1 VRVAIFS
8 AFPQE
13 IKQIIKNL
21 KAKRS
26 FERHPLTT
34 FSARY
39 SSKEIIIVLTG
50 MGKANAERAVE
61 YTVTKY
67 SPDLALS
74 IGFGGALYEGAVIG
88 EIVWGSRVSL
98 VQDDITETLN
108 LPNLKDIA
116 GGLPGNFAVREGS
129 ILTLAKW
136 MKKADIRK
144 FLPAEL
150 SLPVCDMETFF
161 LAKSA
166 MEKRLPFFA
175 IRSITDLVGEEIP
188 REFMSV
194 TDQHGNYK
202 LSRALKLILGN
213 PKLMGD
219 IIRIGRNS
227 STASIHLWCA
237 ARSIISSNI
246 TIQ

>member
-13 IKQIIKNL
+13 IKQIIKHL
-21 KAKRS
+21 KAERS

-61 YTVTKY
+61 YTITKY

-74 IGFGGALYEGAVIG
+74 VGFGGALYEGAVIG
-88 EIVWGSRVSL
+88 DVVWGSRAFL
-98 VQDDITETLN
+98 IQDDITETLD
-108 LPNLKDIA
+108 LPNLKDIV
-116 GGLPGNFAVREGS
+116 GSLPENFAVREGS
-129 ILTLAKW
+129 ILTLATW
-136 MKKADIRK
+136 MKKADIKK
-144 FLPAEL
+144 FLPNEL

-161 LAKSA
+161 LAKLA

-175 IRSITDLVGEEIP
+175 IRSITDRSGEEIP

-194 TDQHGNYK
+194 TDQHGKYK
-202 LSRALKLILGN
+202 LSRALKLILGK

-227 STASIHLWCA
+227 RTASIHLWYA
-237 ARSIISSNI
+237 LRSVISPNI
-246 TIQ
+246 SIQ

>member
-21 KAKRS
+21 KAEK

-50 MGKANAERAVE
+50 MGKTNAERAVE

-67 SPDLALS
+67 NPDLALS
-74 IGFGGALYEGAVIG
+74 IGFGGALYEDAVIG

-98 VQDDITETLN
+98 IQDDITETLD
-108 LPNLKDIA
+108 LPNPKDIV
-116 GGLPGNFAVREGS
+116 GRLSGNFAVRKGS
-129 ILTLAKW
+129 FLTLAKW
-136 MKKADIRK
+136 MKKADIKK
-144 FLPAEL
+144 FLPNEL
-150 SLPVCDMETFF
+150 SFPVCDMETFF
-161 LAKSA
+161 LAKPA

-175 IRSITDLVGEEIP
+175 IRSITDLAGEEIP

-194 TDQHGNYK
+194 TDQHGKYK
-202 LSRALKLILGN
+202 LSRALKLILGK
-213 PKLMGD
+213 PKLLGD
-219 IIRIGRNS
+219 IIKIGRNS
-227 STASIHLWCA
+227 GRASIHLWLA
-237 ARSIISSNI
+237 VRSVISQNI
-246 TIQ
+246 AIQ

>member
-21 KAKRS
+21 KAERS

-74 IGFGGALYEGAVIG
+74 VGFGGALYEGAVIG
-88 EIVWGSRVSL
+88 DVVWGSRVFL
-98 VQDDITETLN
+98 IQDDITETLD
-108 LPNLKDIA
+108 LPNLKDIV
-116 GGLPGNFAVREGS
+116 GRLPATFAVREGS

-136 MKKADIRK
+136 MKKADIKK
-144 FLPAEL
+144 FLPNEL

-161 LAKSA
+161 LAKAA
-166 MEKRLPFFA
+166 MKERLPFFT
-175 IRSITDLVGEEIP
+175 IRSITDRAGEEIP
-188 REFMSV
+188 HDFMSV
-194 TDQHGNYK
+194 TDQHGKYK
-202 LSRALKLILGN
+202 LSRALKLILGK
-213 PKLMGD
+213 PKLVGD

-227 STASIHLWCA
+227 STASIHLWYA
-237 ARSIISSNI
+237 VRSVINQNIS
-246 TIQ
+246 IQ

>member
-21 KAKRS
+21 NAERS

-50 MGKANAERAVE
+50 IGKANAERAVE

-88 EIVWGSRVSL
+88 DVVWGSRVFL
-98 VQDDITETLN
+98 IQDDITETLD
-108 LPNLKDIA
+108 LPNLKDIV
-116 GGLPGNFAVREGS
+116 GRLPATFAVREGS

-161 LAKSA
+161 LAKPA

-175 IRSITDLVGEEIP
+175 IRSITDRAGEEIP

-202 LSRALKLILGN
+202 LSRALKLILGK

-237 ARSIISSNI
+237 VRSIISPNI
-246 TIQ
+246 SIQ